1 MKRLRLKCPFCGYG
15 NIVFI
20 IAFTIASV
28 LAFVIP
34 GVTSPD
40 FAFHGI
46 ILRIILIASAF
57 SLLAHF
63 WLYRTKKSER
73 ELIKNAEKICWR
85 PLSNDEEKLVI
96 RCGKPDYLGFI
107 IAAVIIAAV
116 FLGYAFAMEFE
127 IHPFILAIV
136 SVCAIAAF
144 VYLLTEI
151 SHYRKW
157 QGSDGSAKCAVLPDH
172 HTYTVKNKTKL
183 TTIKNYYHVVYTQ
196 EGKLVFKGGTDSF
209 GSYLP
214 KHDVKEI
221 RVFEYRNIFS
231 FGEY

>member
-46 ILRIILIASAF
+46 ILRIILIASAI
-57 SLLAHF
+57 SLIAHF
-63 WLYRTKKSER
+63 WLYRTKRSER
-73 ELIKNAEKICWR
+73 ELIANAEKICWR
-85 PLSNDEEKLVI
+85 PLSDDEEKYAVE
-96 RCGKPDYLGFI
+96 CGKPDYLGFI
-107 IAAVIIAAV
+107 VAAVIIAAV
-116 FLGYAFAMEFE
+116 FIGYAFAMEFV

-136 SVCAIAAF
+136 SVCVIAAF

-151 SHYRKW
+151 SHHRKW
-157 QGSDGSAKCAVLPDH
+157 QAIDGSAKCAVLPVH

-183 TTIKNYYHVVYTQ
+183 IATTSYYHVVYTQ
-196 EGKLVFKGGTDSF
+196 EGKLVFKGVTDGF
-209 GSYLP
+209 GSYTS
-214 KHDVKEI
+214 KHDVREI
-221 RVFEYRNIFS
+221 RVFEYRNMFT
-231 FGEY
+231 FREY